1 MSASDLKCGELSDPP
16 ETVVSDVD
24 KLANELG
31 MSETCK
37 RSLDSKVKNSLTT
50 ADIAG
55 KVSMGIPF
63 GPSASL
69 NAKMTTTNSELNT
82 SFVEEGCGSFILDSK
97 EIMQSMKEL
106 NCTLNTTSTESRT
119 LLKGRVSVSFEIDW
133 RALQLMEESLTVQ
146 ANQARDSAATFL
158 ELSAKQTTDKRMQ
171 TFMDGAERRY
181 KEADAI
187 IDILGILGSN
197 TLENTSVTAT
207 SDIKLKMVQRIDND
221 IQTKL
226 ESSTIDIVK
235 AAAQN
240 TISQELGTNAMQGDT
255 KMLINERVES
265 HLEKINQDMTETL
278 NSMSIDVDSSSSI
291 TFSAAYNNLK
301 NATIHAGS
309 VIDMH
314 VSNITSNAIRQG
326 KTIANELIKDLSS
339 TTDTSQVSKGQEE
352 VLTALGLMNQNISDS
367 HNKGFVDSIKAL
379 AGGGMMAAVAGMVV
393 VMGLGALSG
402 SKGEEEEEKDGMMG
416 KMKKKKKEFMG
427 ILDTDTFGRGGMRSG
442 RELAGRMRDNFIE
455 REGENRDRDRGLYSD
470 GRNGGQNRDRD
481 RRQDYDGR
489 NGGENYDRD
498 RRQDYDGRNGGE
510 NYDRDRGRNYNR
522 DRRPNYGD
530 RGPNYGDRGQYYDDR
545 DGVSTNVKL
554 IAASIVDVVVK
565 IMYVVYVYKAVK
577 KIFAPIFALA
587 KGNIGGFFT
596 NLNPFPALKH
606 IIRIII
612 VHIAFKMY
620 CMVMHG
626 EPMMDRFYPLSSF
639 FIQSCVGMWIIPGIM
654 TAYGIDKA
662 GKLEKIPYPF

>member
-427 ILDTDTFGRGGMRSG
+427 ILDTDTFGRGGCDLVG
-442 RELAGRMRDNFIE
+442 NL
-455 REGENRDRDRGLYSD
+455 L
-470 GRNGGQNRDRD
+470 GGC
-481 RRQDYDGR
+481 G
-489 NGGENYDRD
+489 
-498 RRQDYDGRNGGE
+498 
-510 NYDRDRGRNYNR
+510 
-522 DRRPNYGD
+522 
-530 RGPNYGDRGQYYDDR
+530 
-545 DGVSTNVKL
+545 
-554 IAASIVDVVVK
+554 
-565 IMYVVYVYKAVK
+565 
-577 KIFAPIFALA
+577 
-587 KGNIGGFFT
+587 
-596 NLNPFPALKH
+596 
-606 IIRIII
+606 II
-612 VHIAFKMY
+612 
-620 CMVMHG
+620 
-626 EPMMDRFYPLSSF
+626 S
-639 FIQSCVGMWIIPGIM
+639 
-654 TAYGIDKA
+654 
-662 GKLEKIPYPF
+662 